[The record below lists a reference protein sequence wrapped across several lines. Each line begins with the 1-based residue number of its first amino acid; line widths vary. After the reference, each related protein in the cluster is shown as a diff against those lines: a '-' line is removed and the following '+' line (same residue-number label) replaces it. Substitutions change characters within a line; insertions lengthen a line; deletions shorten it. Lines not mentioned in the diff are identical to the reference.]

1 MPHELAVHTFDISH
15 WISKWEA
22 NRIKQKFQIA
32 LNERLK
38 IGSTGIAGINQIE
51 IKENPVYG
59 ADGVVL
65 KPSYQ
70 LCLQVNLGKLLR
82 ISDTLMVAINKSTV
96 RKMITALSKVMDK
109 QLQLSPKNSIPERW
123 ILNRLDCGFDI
134 DLSQFIG
141 RKFGSIHLTGVY
153 IHLLHNTLNLHNN
166 RHCTL
171 KPYKGCDS
179 QNAQWESL
187 YFGNDSY
194 RYNIYSKHNQLI
206 RTYGKLSP
214 EQHSEAEYILRI
226 EKQIFGKGIANGI
239 GSPQK
244 LALLLDESVIEKV
257 FDTIIKDIK
266 TFFGTGDFVPYV
278 DAVLKIGKSSYS
290 KEYKKILKTVLN
302 GISKFG
308 FHGFISGVLAEAKKN
323 GIAEEIVRKIFKR
336 YREDIEALG
345 ISASSILKD
354 DIEDSLQ
361 GIFSIVSPDL
371 SKNLTGR
378 KKGKFASIYQDKANS
393 RYRCN
398 ITVHNAEGGQKRI
411 SMADTQKERL
421 EDKILDKLVEVHNQN
436 ILEIQSNSEQIITVT
451 EQTKADIQNYRT
463 TINRPDLLEKIDDVL
478 LNL

>member
-1 MPHELAVHTFDISH
+1 MPLELEVHTFDISH

-59 ADGVVL
+59 ADGVIL
-65 KPSYQ
+65 KSSYQ
-70 LCLQVNLGKLLR
+70 LYLQVNLGKLLR

-153 IHLLHNTLNLHNN
+153 IHLLHNALNLHNN

-187 YFGNDSY
+187 RFGNDSY
-194 RYNIYSKHNQLI
+194 TYNIYGKLGQLI
-206 RTYGKLSP
+206 KAYGKLSP
-214 EQHSEAEYILRI
+214 EQYSEAEYILRI
-226 EKQIFGKGIANGI
+226 EKQIFGKGIANGV

-244 LALLLDESVIEKV
+244 LALLLDETVIQKV
-257 FDTIIKDIK
+257 FDTIVRDIK
-266 TFFGTGDFVPYV
+266 TFFGTGDFVPYE
-278 DAVLKIGKSSYS
+278 DAVQKIEQSSYPN
-290 KEYKKILKTVLN
+290 EYKKLLFTVLFD
-302 GISKFG
+302 ISDIG
-308 FHGFISGVLAEAKKN
+308 FHDFVSEKLKASPQTEKAKEAVKERCKQ
-323 GIAEEIVRKIFKR
+323 

-354 DIEDSLQ
+354 DIDDSLQ
-361 GIFSIVSPDL
+361 GIFSIVSPDV
-371 SKNLTGR
+371 SKNPTGR

-436 ILEIQSNSEQIITVT
+436 ILEIQSNPELIIAVT
-451 EQTKADIQNYRT
+451 EQTKADIQNFRT
-463 TINRPDLLEKIDDVL
+463 TINRPELLEKIDDVL